1 MSEERDTPLPRP
13 DFINP
18 IDPDK
23 ITENPGLLPYAH
35 MVSGAVIKPEDKGK
49 IRGRAMA
56 AMVQQ
61 TDRQMQQ
68 LYKQM
73 EVLANQAKELQ
84 RRVAVSEMIYGA
96 ETGSEPLVGHTY
108 YLYEKKDGGHVLSM
122 VAPNDW
128 GRSFKYAAHLATVS
142 LMADHTWDVL
152 PEDKYEI

>member
-1 MSEERDTPLPRP
+1 MSTDKEGPKPRP

-18 IDPDK
+18 IDIDK
-23 ITENPGLLPYAH
+23 VAENPGLLPYAH
-35 MVSGAVIKPEDKGK
+35 TVSGAVVKPEDKGK

-84 RRVAVSEMIYGA
+84 RRVQVSEMIYA
-96 ETGSEPLVGHTY
+96 ADMGSEPLVGHTY
-108 YLYEKKDGGHVLSM
+108 HLYKKNDGGHVLSM
-122 VAPNDW
+122 VAPTEW
-128 GRSFKYAAHLATVS
+128 GRSFKYAAHIATVT
-142 LMADHTWDVL
+142 LMADHTWDVA
-152 PEDKYEI
+152 K